1 MDRTANRK
9 GTGVIE
15 LESDSVA
22 HRLLAG
28 VKFHIGLI
36 DVNMVRNAIVIF
48 DLHRRAQS
56 YPQCVGGKS
65 PAALT
70 DRCGIRRQ
78 TGGRH
83 SNQHR
88 HCDERRF
95 DAQFNSTRLPGYD
108 AFI

>member
-1 MDRTANRK
+1 
-9 GTGVIE
+9 
-15 LESDSVA
+15 
-22 HRLLAG
+22 
-28 VKFHIGLI
+28 
-36 DVNMVRNAIVIF
+36 
-48 DLHRRAQS
+48 
-56 YPQCVGGKS
+56 
-65 PAALT
+65 LT